1 MRFEVDVK
9 GSTLAENLWWAKGST
24 PQGYLLLSDWPA
36 AGEGVIRPKDE
47 ASNRAFHTPRNNACG
62 HPRIG
67 FTMNCRPTKQPGGQL
82 QVTCTAATSY
92 GKVYTWKVR

>member
-24 PQGYLLLSDWPA
+24 PQGYLFLSDWPA
-36 AGEGVIRPKDE
+36 AGEGVIRPKHE

-67 FTMNCRPTKQPGGQL
+67 FTMKCRPPNNPVG
-82 QVTCTAATSY
+82 S
-92 GKVYTWKVR
+92 